1 MNQYYSRNGTSH
13 SSNQNKGV
21 DWEMSLCETCKY
33 NIFAIKKDGSLK
45 PYCERRNEPLRLR
58 NKCPV
63 YIEKVYED

>member
-1 MNQYYSRNGTSH
+1 MP
-13 SSNQNKGV
+13 
-21 DWEMSLCETCKY
+21 LCETCKY

-63 YIEKVYED
+63 YIERVYED